1 MIVLQKRKFLFL
13 MICICFSLHGF
24 TQITQQEAID
34 ALQQRNIP
42 EDTLMARLVAK
53 GIDPTQIQPEDLPAF
68 QKVVEQTIT
77 EIERDFEARENAQS
91 AESTIDEITS
101 QKPDGPEI
109 TPEPASTLL
118 PESSSAPEVSGIYGH
133 DIFNENSLFLR
144 LSNTSVKPPDSY
156 ILGEGDKIGISIFG
170 ASVENQTHEI
180 NKDGF
185 ISPSN
190 QNRILLKGL
199 TWAAAKESLKKNF
212 SRYFAFN
219 SDQFEATISYARN
232 ITVNVLGETQTKG
245 SVVVPATNTVF
256 NVLASAGG
264 ITEKGSVRAIKI
276 ISTSRE
282 QVIDVYSFLRNPSNQ
297 STYFL
302 NENDIVFVPTAQK
315 VVEIKGAVVNPM
327 KYELLERENLKDVLA
342 LAGGLNPDAYQKD
355 IQIKRFIDDQRIVT
369 NINLREIL
377 ASNSDY
383 ELYNGDEIVISAI
396 QSPVSNIVTIEGA
409 VLKPGQYERTE
420 NMRLSALI
428 QQSVLKETARRDFGY
443 MLRFNADS
451 TFSYERIN
459 INQVLNA
466 AGTSA
471 DPILR
476 SRDQVVIQEQAFYA
490 DAYSFQVTG
499 AVRSPGTFDF
509 NPASRLNLDDAI
521 LLSGGLLPDAA
532 PFAFVIRKM
541 QDEPKTVDYI
551 PVNVQTVLANPGSP
565 DNINLMPND
574 LVRIVSKAN
583 YRDEFYV
590 KVSGA
595 VRQPG
600 IYEFDPKL
608 QLTDFLRLAG
618 GLKFSAATNK
628 IDISRV
634 VFRENEPTQNAEYT
648 VEVDRDLS
656 LINSE
661 INFSTMMPFDHIYVR
676 EIPDFE
682 LQQTVILKGEV
693 RYPGEYSLI
702 ADNERLASIIDRAGG
717 LTEEANADAAA
728 LFRAN
733 DSLGFVVIH
742 LDKALKQPNSV
753 WNTILYDRDTI
764 LVPKQ
769 EDLVLIEGAINATE
783 LYKSEYLNGR
793 NQIAVNF
800 EGEKNALYYVNE
812 YAAGLSDN
820 GSRKKITVE
829 QPNGKIEKS
838 KSFLFFRSYPKV
850 QKGATITV
858 GTKPPKEEREQ
869 REKEPVDW
877 NSVLRDVVA
886 QATTILTLVLL
897 VNNINK

>member
-1 MIVLQKRKFLFL
+1 MILVCASFHAFA
-13 MICICFSLHGF
+13 
-24 TQITQQEAID
+24 QITQQEAID
-34 ALQQRNIP
+34 ALAQRNIP

-53 GIDPTQIQPEDLPAF
+53 GIDPTQIQPEDLPGF
-68 QKVVEQTIT
+68 QKIVEQTIS
-77 EIERDFEARENAQS
+77 EIERDFANREKALSEEKATEDIIAQPS
-91 AESTIDEITS
+91 YDSSI
-101 QKPDGPEI
+101 K
-109 TPEPASTLL
+109 PEPSTQL
-118 PESSSAPEVSGIYGH
+118 PPKTDSGPADSGIYGH
-133 DIFNENSLFLR
+133 DIFGENSLFLK
-144 LSNTSVKPPDSY
+144 LSNTNVKPPDSY
-156 ILGEGDKIGISIFG
+156 ILGERDIIGISIFG

-180 NKDGF
+180 NKDGY
-185 ISPSN
+185 ITPSN

-199 TWAAAKESLKKNF
+199 TWEAAKESLRKNF
-212 SRYFAFN
+212 SRYYAFN

-232 ITVNVLGETQTKG
+232 ITVNVLGETKSKG

-282 QVIDVYSFLRNPSNQ
+282 QVIDLYSFLRNPS
-297 STYFL
+297 SSSSYFL
-302 NENDIVFVPTAQK
+302 SENDIVFVPAAQK
-315 VVEIKGAVVNPM
+315 IVEIRGAVVNPM
-327 KYELLERENLKDVLA
+327 RYELLQSENLKDVLD

-355 IQIKRFIDDQRIVT
+355 IQIKRYIDDQRIVT
-369 NINLREIL
+369 NVNLREIL

-383 ELYNGDEIVISAI
+383 ELYNGDEILITAI
-396 QSPVSNIVTIEGA
+396 QAPVANIVTIEGA
-409 VLKPGQYERTE
+409 VLKPGQYEKTE
-420 NMRLSALI
+420 DMRLSALI
-428 QQSVLKETARRDFGY
+428 QQSVLKKTARLDFGY

-459 INQVLNA
+459 INQILDA
-466 AGTSA
+466 PGTTA

-476 SRDQVVIQEQAFYA
+476 ARDQIVIQEQAFYA

-499 AVRSPGTFDF
+499 AVRSPGSFDF
-509 NPASRLNLDDAI
+509 NPSSTLNIDDAI

-532 PFAFVIRKM
+532 HFAFVIRRM
-541 QDEPKTVDYI
+541 RDEPKTVDYI
-551 PVNVQTVLANPGSP
+551 PVNVQSVLANPGSP
-565 DNINLMPND
+565 DNIALMPD
-574 LVRIVSKAN
+574 DIVRIASKAN
-583 YRDEFYV
+583 YRDEFYI

-608 QLTDFLRLAG
+608 QLTDFLKLAG

-634 VFRENEPTQNAEYT
+634 VFRENEPTENAEYT

-656 LINSE
+656 LINTE
-661 INFSTMMPFDHIYVR
+661 INFSSMMPFDHIYVR

-702 ADNERLASIIDRAGG
+702 SDNERLESLIDRAGG

-742 LDKALKQPNSV
+742 MNKALKQPNSV
-753 WNTILYDRDTI
+753 WNIILEDRDTVF
-764 LVPKQ
+764 VPKQ

-820 GSRKKITVE
+820 GSKKRITVE

-858 GTKPPKEEREQ
+858 GKKPPKVDKEVGA
-869 REKEPVDW
+869 EKEPVDW
-877 NSVLRDVVA
+877 NSVLRDVVT